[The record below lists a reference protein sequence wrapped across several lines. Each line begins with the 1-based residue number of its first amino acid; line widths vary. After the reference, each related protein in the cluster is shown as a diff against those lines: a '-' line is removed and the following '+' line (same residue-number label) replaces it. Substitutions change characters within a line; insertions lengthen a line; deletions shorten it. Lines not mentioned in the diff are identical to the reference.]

1 MRRAYTAKP
10 GDGACGAGDL
20 ACGGLVEAAEVM
32 GPGDSLTIGA
42 GTYPGA
48 VFVSGGLTITGDI
61 GVTINSTVEFR
72 GAVGGVSK
80 FARVIVA
87 QASGAG
93 PGVLITGSSG
103 VEITDS
109 AIASKDGDG
118 VACRQRHPEQDRALG
133 DRHRRRAGE
142 RREGRRRR
150 RAPPRG

>member
-1 MRRAYTAKP
+1 MSRLSRRRSLTVASAAALVALVAPAPAHGAAYTAKP

-87 QASGAG
+87 QASGA
-93 PGVLITGSSG
+93 
-103 VEITDS
+103 
-109 AIASKDGDG
+109 
-118 VACRQRHPEQDRALG
+118 
-133 DRHRRRAGE
+133 
-142 RREGRRRR
+142 
-150 RAPPRG
+150 